1 MINTKDL
8 LIETNFT
15 NRDIKSFEF
24 INWSNESFFLLK
36 RLNWKKH
43 KEVDATVERD
53 GTIRFSKQRDRLSR
67 RAIQSVIHRVVGAP
81 CRKHPRPQKNIWIVS
96 EDSEE

>member
-53 GTIRFSKQRDRLSR
+53 GTIETGQDEPILLIDFRRIASARHFPRFSFIRLAS
-67 RAIQSVIHRVVGAP
+67 QT
-81 CRKHPRPQKNIWIVS
+81 
-96 EDSEE
+96 